1 MSEWECDLLS
11 FALGGGVLSPTVLCS
26 SAAVLRMPC
35 SWPDAQA
42 ASPRRLLVVMVWKR
56 LSGNPFS
63 CCSWHPRA
71 FPKPEVPFKA
81 QDFTGADLPILHFHI
96 PGTRSPGIC
105 YPPAGEGGG
114 CTILVFLGVVC
125 IHSFTETS
133 LKHPF
138 CAWLWVKS

>member
-11 FALGGGVLSPTVLCS
+11 FALGGGVLLPTVLCS
-26 SAAVLRMPC
+26 SAAALRMLC
-35 SWPDAQA
+35 SWPDTRA
-42 ASPRRLLVVMVWKR
+42 ASPCRLLVVRVRER

-71 FPKPEVPFKA
+71 SPKA

-96 PGTRSPGIC
+96 SGTISPGIC

-114 CTILVFLGVVC
+114 YTILVFLGVVC